1 MLELQELPRALVRIK
16 ESTGETLTVRGA
28 LENAK
33 RDLKAK
39 LKKLKDKNADQILEG
54 AALHQLKAQAAVDEG
69 GALIDFAEVA
79 LHTVGMIPGLSA
91 VCQKLE
97 LAIRASRKV
106 HGFAE
111 DALEMSESV
120 IELGRYLLDLA
131 QLSMRMAND
140 TKRELQIYMHQLSD
154 LVGDMAEAI
163 KSFGGQDFFGRILT
177 VVKITKRLVF
187 LGGRIES
194 LVLLT
199 ASFRIR
205 SSCCNLTQGIV
216 GTSSRVAR

>member
-1 MLELQELPRALVRIK
+1 MIVSSV
-16 ESTGETLTVRGA
+16 STR
-28 LENAK
+28 
-33 RDLKAK
+33 
-39 LKKLKDKNADQILEG
+39 
-54 AALHQLKAQAAVDEG
+54 AQAAVDEG

-91 VCQKLE
+91 LCQKLE

-106 HGFAE
+106 HEFAE

-120 IELGRYLLDLA
+120 IELGRYLVDLA

-140 TKRELQIYMHQLSD
+140 TKRELQIYMHMHQLSD
-154 LVGDMAEAI
+154 LVGDMAAAI

-187 LGGRIES
+187 LERGKDRES

-205 SSCCNLTQGIV
+205 SSCCNLTPGIV
-216 GTSSRVAR
+216 GTSSRVARYEYEGSAGIL